1 MNKYVAGALCALGVQ
16 AASAALIT
24 DPDDPRSW
32 QSATVGTFAQLYYG
46 ANSAANRQLVVDNTL
61 LDDGVF
67 NSSGFSAASL
77 ISGGSCSGASTAVNG
92 NPYNYS
98 ACLGTSVATAGSNI
112 DNLWFQSNGTV
123 GQTVFDLGFQASKVA
138 VFPTIDHG
146 PLPQEAIE
154 STVYLSNDQVTWIQ
168 AVVQRVWLEGFI
180 ADGEPNAWDGYWDGF
195 TYAVGL
201 ADPTQTFRYAS
212 IIHGGPGA
220 LINDGDDEINGL
232 LGLRGD
238 FTPDPG
244 NEIPEPTSILLFG
257 LGLMSLRLGRRS
269 LSK

>member
-32 QSATVGTFAQLYYG
+32 QSATVGIFAQLYYG

-61 LDDGVF
+61 LDDGIF

-98 ACLGTSVATAGSNI
+98 APRRH
-112 DNLWFQSNGTV
+112 LWPQREAILIILVSIQWNVV

-146 PLPQEAIE
+146 PIPQEAIE

>member
-1 MNKYVAGALCALGVQ
+1 MKKYVIGAFCALGVQ

-24 DPDDPRSW
+24 DPNDARSW
-32 QSATVGTFAQLYYG
+32 QSANVGTFAQLYYG
-46 ANSAANRQLVVDNTL
+46 SNTLANRQLVVDNSL
-61 LDDGVF
+61 LDDGIF
-67 NSSGFSAASL
+67 NATGFSSATL
-77 ISGGSCSGASTAVNG
+77 LSGGSCAGVSNPISG

-98 ACLGTSVATAGSNI
+98 ACTGSIPGAANSI
-112 DNLWFQSNGTV
+112 DNKWFQTDGVV

-138 VFPTIDHG
+138 VFPVIDHG

-154 STVYLSNDQVTWIQ
+154 STVYLSNDKLTWTQ

-212 IIHGGPGA
+212 IIHGGPGG
-220 LINDGDDEINGL
+220 LVNDGDDEINGL

-244 NEIPEPTSILLFG
+244 NEVPEPTSILLMG
-257 LGLMSLRLGRRS
+257 LGLMGMRRGRRL